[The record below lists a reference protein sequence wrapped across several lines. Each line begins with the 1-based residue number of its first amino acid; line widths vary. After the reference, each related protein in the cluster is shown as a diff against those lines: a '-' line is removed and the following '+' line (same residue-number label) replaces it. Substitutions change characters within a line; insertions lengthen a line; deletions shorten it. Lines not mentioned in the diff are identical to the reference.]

1 MFKVNFLKVIF
12 IVLVLVVG
20 TNLLLIAEPDTLAP
34 STHTQQDTIVDL
46 DSPYSGEED
55 VIRATISMEEGL
67 DRKISLDLRGIE
79 LTEVFKFLAKK
90 GELNIVTSSGVAG
103 RVALLLNDV
112 RIQDVI
118 DVILLTNKLAYYE
131 DKDIITIM
139 TEAEYQALYGE
150 KYNDKRRLKTIE
162 LTYADAKKV
171 GTILSSL
178 KSDIGKVVIDEETG
192 RIILIDIPEKIEE
205 MEETA
210 KTFDISTIGRIIPT
224 VTEVFA
230 LKHAKVED
238 IETVVTEAL
247 TVNIGT
253 IRTDARTKKLIVTD
267 LPHNME
273 IIRDLIETFD
283 DRTKQVFIEAKI
295 IEITLSD
302 DFYFGVDWKALF
314 SKLHNFQWD
323 SNFPSSSTS
332 ASMLDITF
340 GTFSASNYEVALD
353 LLKSVGNTKI
363 ISSPHIAVVDGEEAK
378 FMVGS
383 REAYVTSTTTTG
395 EVTTTTSESVQFI
408 EVGVNLYVTPTIGN
422 SGYVKMQVKPE
433 ISSVRSWLETSEGN
447 EIPIIDTSNVET
459 EVLIQDGRTLI
470 IAGLIK
476 ETNESTR
483 NRIPILGDIPI
494 AGALFGNTSI
504 EKEMKE
510 LVIFLTPHLIS
521 GGDDYIFTPGGQKER
536 KPVKE

>member
-1 MFKVNFLKVIF
+1 MLKANFLKIIF
-12 IVLVLVVG
+12 IVFILAICN
-20 TNLLLIAEPDTLAP
+20 NLLLIAEPDAPVLYTQKTSVGLDSAP
-34 STHTQQDTIVDL
+34 SAQKDVLSDL
-46 DSPYSGEED
+46 VS
-55 VIRATISMEEGL
+55 IEEGL
-67 DRKISLDLRGIE
+67 AREISLDLRGIA
-79 LTEVFKFLAKK
+79 LPEVFKFLAKK
-90 GELNIVTSSGVAG
+90 GDLNIVNSSGVTG
-103 RVALLLNDV
+103 RVTLLLSNV
-112 RIQDVI
+112 QIRDVI
-118 DVILLTNKLAYYE
+118 DVILLTNRLAYYE

-139 TEAEYQALYGE
+139 TEPEYQAIYGE

-171 GTILSSL
+171 GTILSNI

-192 RIILIDIPEKIEE
+192 RLILIDLPEKIEE
-205 MEETA
+205 MEKTA
-210 KTFDISTIGRIIPT
+210 HDFDISTVSRVIPT
-224 VTEVFA
+224 VREVFA

-238 IETVVTEAL
+238 IKTVVTEAL
-247 TVNIGT
+247 TANIGT
-253 IRTDARTKKLIVTD
+253 IRADTRTSKLIVTD
-267 LPHNME
+267 LPHNMK

-283 DRTKQVFIEAKI
+283 DPTKQVFIEAKI
-295 IEITLSD
+295 IEVTLTD
-302 DFYFGVDWKALF
+302 DFFFGVDWKALF
-314 SKLHNFQWD
+314 SNLHNFQWD
-323 SNFPSSSTS
+323 SNFPSSSTGS
-332 ASMLDITF
+332 SKLDITF
-340 GTFSASNYEVALD
+340 GTFSASSYEVALD

-459 EVLIQDGRTLI
+459 EVLIKDGRTLI

-476 ETNESTR
+476 ETKESTR

-510 LVIFLTPHLIS
+510 LIIFLTPHIIS
-521 GGDDYIFTPGGQKER
+521 GGDDYMFTPGGQKER
-536 KPVKE
+536 KPLKE